1 MKVND
6 IYACIEAERA
16 RRGYTIEEFALKIG
30 VYEKTYRNW
39 KKDNKPI
46 TSDVLVRI
54 AKLFD
59 CSADYLLG
67 LTDKIKK

>member
-1 MKVND
+1 VND

-16 RRGYTIEEFALKIG
+16 RRGITIKEFALKIG

>member
-1 MKVND
+1 MND

-16 RRGYTIEEFALKIG
+16 RRGFTIEEFALEIG
-30 VYEKTYRNW
+30 VCEKTYRNW